1 MTAREELEAAQRE
14 VLGQCD
20 LLEDNM
26 YTHTHKRTHR
36 ERGGGRDH
44 E

>member
-1 MTAREELEAAQRE
+1 VCFGWCKYLCAAQRG

-26 YTHTHKRTHR
+26 YV
-36 ERGGGRDH
+36 RDCVIIFGDYDVCM
-44 E
+44 